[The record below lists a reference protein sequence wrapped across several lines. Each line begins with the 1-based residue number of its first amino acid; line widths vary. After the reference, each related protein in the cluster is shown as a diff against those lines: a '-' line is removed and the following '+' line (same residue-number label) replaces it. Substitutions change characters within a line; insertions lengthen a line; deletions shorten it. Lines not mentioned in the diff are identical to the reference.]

1 MTESNQ
7 KRDLKFERQLKNGG
21 VEKQRSAGTGCSG
34 IGQKGSSP
42 SDRVQIAFTTDTKAK
57 TNLMSYVFVQC
68 HVLVLLGAFQSLVK
82 VVFYSPIPNLQ
93 ESEQC
98 VSYGHIH
105 REHIDRN
112 NA

>member
-42 SDRVQIAFTTDTKAK
+42 SNRVQIAFTTDTKAK

-68 HVLVLLGAFQSLVK
+68 HVLVLLGAFAAGSFMLFSLG
-82 VVFYSPIPNLQ
+82 P
-93 ESEQC
+93 
-98 VSYGHIH
+98 GHTFS
-105 REHIDRN
+105 RN
-112 NA
+112 KLKLD